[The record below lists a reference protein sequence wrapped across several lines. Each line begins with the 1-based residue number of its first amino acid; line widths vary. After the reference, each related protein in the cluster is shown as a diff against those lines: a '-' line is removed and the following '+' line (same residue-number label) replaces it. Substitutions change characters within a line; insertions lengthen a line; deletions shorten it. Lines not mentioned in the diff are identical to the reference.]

1 MLRVSHVFAL
11 ALIIGGLGGQA
22 YAENNR
28 DKALKLFEDSNKAY
42 KSGKFEQAADLLRK
56 AYTLFPEPILLY
68 NLGRAQEGLGDPK
81 GALDSYERY
90 LKEAKQVDYRGA
102 IERRIDTLKAE
113 IAKQEADAKEH
124 QDAERQRQ
132 EQERQLHE
140 EQERRM
146 HEEQERKRLEHER
159 AQAGIDDRT
168 PLEIYGP
175 WATMGVGG
183 AVFGAGVIFGIRSG
197 AKHDDAVAAPGQHDA
212 ELLQN
217 SAEHYATIANVL
229 FITGSVV
236 VVGGVAWKVWQ
247 YKHPH
252 TASTA
257 TVQVAPTGVAFEW
270 VFP

>member
-1 MLRVSHVFAL
+1 MLRVSHVFAIAL
-11 ALIIGGLGGQA
+11 ALSGQA

-42 KSGKFEQAADLLRK
+42 KSGKFEQAAELLRK

-90 LKEAKQVDYRGA
+90 LKEAKQVDDRGA
-102 IERRIDTLKAE
+102 IERRIETLKAE
-113 IAKQEADAKEH
+113 IAKQEADAKAHEQSERDREE
-124 QDAERQRQ
+124 QDRK
-132 EQERQLHE
+132 LHE

-146 HEEQERKRLEHER
+146 HEEQERKRLEQER
-159 AQAGIDDRT
+159 QANVDDRT

-175 WATMGVGG
+175 WTTMGVGG
-183 AVFGAGVIFGIRSG
+183 VMFGTGVIFGVRSG
-197 AKHDDAVAAPGQHDA
+197 SKHDDAVAAPGQRDA
-212 ELLQN
+212 ELLQA

-229 FITGSVV
+229 FITGGLVV
-236 VVGGVAWKVWQ
+236 AGGVAWKVWQ
-247 YKHPH
+247 WQHPH
-252 TASTA
+252 TQTTA